1 MKNFD
6 IHFAYWLSRRIVSHL
21 GLIGLVGI
29 FILLLCGLLFIT
41 NILPEKLEISES
53 KINLA
58 QAQVKTV
65 IREQG
70 VEISDQPDSS
80 INTTTQDVMEFY
92 QLFPAGATLPMQI
105 ELIEK
110 MALKQK
116 IALNRGDYKLTK
128 AKQGQLM
135 RYEIIFPLEGSYTQ
149 IRQFMV
155 AVLKK
160 IPALALS
167 DMQIK
172 RENVAT
178 PTVQA
183 RLVFT
188 LFLQGDSWL
197 K

>member
-1 MKNFD
+1 M
-6 IHFAYWLSRRIVSHL
+6 
-21 GLIGLVGI
+21 
-29 FILLLCGLLFIT
+29 
-41 NILPEKLEISES
+41 
-53 KINLA
+53 
-58 QAQVKTV
+58 
-65 IREQG
+65 
-70 VEISDQPDSS
+70 
-80 INTTTQDVMEFY
+80 NTTTQDVTAFY

-110 MALKQK
+110 IALKQK
-116 IALNRGDYKLTK
+116 IVLNRGDYKLTK

-135 RYEIIFPLEGSYTQ
+135 RYEIIFPLVGSYTQ
-149 IRQFMV
+149 IRQFII
-155 AVLKK
+155 AVMQR

-178 PTVQA
+178 TSVQA

-188 LFLQGDSWL
+188 LFLQGDSWI

>member
-1 MKNFD
+1 MKSFD
-6 IHFAYWLSRRIVSHL
+6 IHYAYWLLRRCVSQL

-29 FILLLCGLLFIT
+29 FILLICGLLLMM
-41 NILPEKLEISES
+41 NILPKNLEISAS
-53 KINLA
+53 KTNLA
-58 QAQVKTV
+58 QAQVKT
-65 IREQG
+65 ISREQG
-70 VEISDQPDSS
+70 GVTSDEQEPSV
-80 INTTTQDVMEFY
+80 NTTTLDVTEFY
-92 QLFPAGATLPMQI
+92 KLFPAGATLPLQI

-110 MALKQK
+110 LALKQK

-135 RYEIIFPLEGSYTQ
+135 RYEIVLPLEGSYTQ
-149 IRQFMV
+149 IRQFIV
-155 AVLKK
+155 ATLQR

-183 RLVFT
+183 RIVFT

>member
-1 MKNFD
+1 MKSFD
-6 IHFAYWLSRRIVSHL
+6 IHYAYWLLRRCVSHL

-29 FILLLCGLLFIT
+29 FILLICSLLLIT
-41 NILPEKLEISES
+41 NILPKNLEINAAKS
-53 KINLA
+53 NLA
-58 QAQVKTV
+58 QAQVKT
-65 IREQG
+65 ISKEQG
-70 VEISDQPDSS
+70 VETSDEPEPTG
-80 INTTTQDVMEFY
+80 NTTTQDVTEFY
-92 QLFPAGATLPMQI
+92 KLFPSGATLPSQI

-128 AKQGQLM
+128 SKQGQLM
-135 RYEIIFPLEGSYTQ
+135 RYEIILPLEGSYTQ
-149 IRQFMV
+149 IRQFIV
-155 AVLKK
+155 AVLQR

>member
-149 IRQFMV
+149 IRQFIV
-155 AVLKK
+155 AVLQK

>member
-1 MKNFD
+1 MKSFD
-6 IHFAYWLSRRIVSHL
+6 IHYAYWLLRRYVSQL

-29 FILLLCGLLFIT
+29 FILLICGLLLMM
-41 NILPEKLEISES
+41 NILPKNLEISAS
-53 KINLA
+53 KTNLA
-58 QAQVKTV
+58 QAQVKT
-65 IREQG
+65 ISREQG
-70 VEISDQPDSS
+70 GVTSDEQEPSV
-80 INTTTQDVMEFY
+80 NTTTQDVTEFY
-92 QLFPAGATLPMQI
+92 KLFPAGATLPLQI

-110 MALKQK
+110 LALKQK

-135 RYEIIFPLEGSYTQ
+135 RYEIVLPLEGSYTQ
-149 IRQFMV
+149 IRQFIV
-155 AVLKK
+155 AVLQR

-183 RLVFT
+183 RIVFT

>member
-1 MKNFD
+1 
-6 IHFAYWLSRRIVSHL
+6 
-21 GLIGLVGI
+21 
-29 FILLLCGLLFIT
+29 
-41 NILPEKLEISES
+41 
-53 KINLA
+53 
-58 QAQVKTV
+58 
-65 IREQG
+65 
-70 VEISDQPDSS
+70 
-80 INTTTQDVMEFY
+80 
-92 QLFPAGATLPMQI
+92 
-105 ELIEK
+105 

-135 RYEIIFPLEGSYTQ
+135 RYEIVLPLEGSYTQ
-149 IRQFMV
+149 IRQFIV
-155 AVLKK
+155 ATLQR

-183 RLVFT
+183 RIVFT

>member
-6 IHFAYWLSRRIVSHL
+6 IHYAYWLLRRCVRHL

-29 FILLLCGLLFIT
+29 FILLICSLLLMT
-41 NILPEKLEISES
+41 NILPKNLEISAS
-53 KINLA
+53 KSKLA
-58 QAQVKTV
+58 QAQIKNAM
-65 IREQG
+65 REQG
-70 VEISDQPDSS
+70 LEFSGEPAPSIS
-80 INTTTQDVMEFY
+80 TTTQDVAEFY
-92 QLFPAGATLPMQI
+92 KLFPSGVTLPSQI

-116 IALNRGDYKLTK
+116 IVLNRGDYKLTK

-135 RYEIIFPLEGSYTQ
+135 RYEIILPLAGSYTQ
-149 IRQFMV
+149 IRQFIV
-155 AVLKK
+155 AVLQRM
-160 IPALALS
+160 PALALS

>member
-1 MKNFD
+1 MKSFD
-6 IHFAYWLSRRIVSHL
+6 IHYAYWLLRRCVSQL

-29 FILLLCGLLFIT
+29 FILLICGLLLMM
-41 NILPEKLEISES
+41 NILPKNLEISAS
-53 KINLA
+53 KTNLA
-58 QAQVKTV
+58 QAQVKT
-65 IREQG
+65 INREQG
-70 VEISDQPDSS
+70 GVTSDEQEPSV
-80 INTTTQDVMEFY
+80 NTTTQDVTEFY
-92 QLFPAGATLPMQI
+92 KLFPAGATLPLQI

-110 MALKQK
+110 LALKQK

-135 RYEIIFPLEGSYTQ
+135 RYEIVLPLEGSYTQ
-149 IRQFMV
+149 IRQFIV
-155 AVLKK
+155 AVLQR

-183 RLVFT
+183 RIVFT

>member
-1 MKNFD
+1 MKSFD
-6 IHFAYWLSRRIVSHL
+6 IHYAYWLLRRCISHL
-21 GLIGLVGI
+21 GLIGLVGL
-29 FILLLCGLLFIT
+29 FILLSCGLLLIT
-41 NILPEKLEISES
+41 NIVPKNLEISAAKS
-53 KINLA
+53 SLA
-58 QAQVKTV
+58 QAQVKT
-65 IREQG
+65 IGREQG
-70 VEISDQPDSS
+70 AETSDEPEPL
-80 INTTTQDVMEFY
+80 INSTTQDVTEFY
-92 QLFPAGATLPMQI
+92 KLFPSGATLPSQI

-110 MALKQK
+110 IALKQK

-135 RYEIIFPLEGSYTQ
+135 CYEITLPLEGSYTQ
-149 IRQFMV
+149 IRQFIV
-155 AVLKK
+155 AVLQR